1 MYQYCSNFRNHGR
14 FTQHLDNLVESEIG
28 YKCRIYKVLLFF
40 YKIINMSKDTNQPQ
54 LPPTSAIESVTNVA
68 FENWFEYPVRAQ
80 PHHTDYAGIVW
91 HGTYLTWMEEARV
104 ECLRSIG
111 IDFADLVALGC
122 DLPVVELSIRYHRS
136 VQLGMSVLVRTRMA
150 EVTGV
155 RMNWDYKII
164 SPDHQDLYITAQV
177 TLVALDR
184 EKGKI
189 MRQLPPAVQ
198 DALAKISGFGKIG

>member
-1 MYQYCSNFRNHGR
+1 M
-14 FTQHLDNLVESEIG
+14 SEKPPI
-28 YKCRIYKVLLFF
+28 
-40 YKIINMSKDTNQPQ
+40 SAQ
-54 LPPTSAIESVTNVA
+54 LPPTSAIDLPSNREFES
-68 FENWFEYPVRAQ
+68 WFEYPVRVQ

-111 IDFADLVALGC
+111 IEFADLVALGC

-136 VQLGMSVLVRTRMA
+136 IQLGMAVIVKTRMT

-155 RMNWDYKII
+155 RINWDYGIV
-164 SPDHQDLYITAQV
+164 SPDEQQLYVTAKV

-184 EKGKI
+184 ERGKI
-189 MRQLPPAVQ
+189 MRQLPATVK
-198 DALAKISGFGKIG
+198 DALAKISTLPNN

>member
-1 MYQYCSNFRNHGR
+1 MSQ
-14 FTQHLDNLVESEIG
+14 EI
-28 YKCRIYKVLLFF
+28 
-40 YKIINMSKDTNQPQ
+40 NQPK
-54 LPPTSAIESVTNVA
+54 LPPTSAIESVTNVT

-111 IDFADLVALGC
+111 IEFADLVALGC

-136 VQLGMSVLVRTRMA
+136 VQLGMPVIVKTRMA

-155 RMNWDYKII
+155 RLNWDYTIV
-164 SPDHQDLYITAQV
+164 STDGQDLYVTAQV

-198 DALAKISGFGKIG
+198 DALAKISASRK

>member
-1 MYQYCSNFRNHGR
+1 MSESQSN
-14 FTQHLDNLVESEIG
+14 
-28 YKCRIYKVLLFF
+28 
-40 YKIINMSKDTNQPQ
+40 PAQ
-54 LPPTSAIESVTNVA
+54 LPPTDAIELASQRTY
-68 FENWFEYPVRAQ
+68 ESWFEYPVRAQ

-111 IDFADLVALGC
+111 IEFADLVALGC

-136 VQLGMSVLVRTRMA
+136 IQLGAGAIVKTRMT

-155 RMNWDYKII
+155 RINWDYAIVSI
-164 SPDHQDLYITAQV
+164 DGQELYVSAQV

-189 MRQLPPAVQ
+189 MRQLPASVK
-198 DALAKISGFGKIG
+198 DALAKITALHDS

>member
-1 MYQYCSNFRNHGR
+1 MPK
-14 FTQHLDNLVESEIG
+14 EIH
-28 YKCRIYKVLLFF
+28 
-40 YKIINMSKDTNQPQ
+40 QPQ
-54 LPPTSAIESVTNVA
+54 LPPTGIIETVTNVA

-80 PHHTDYAGIVW
+80 PHHTDYGGIVW

-104 ECLRSIG
+104 ESLRSIG
-111 IDFADLVALGC
+111 IEFADLVALGC
-122 DLPVVELSIRYHRS
+122 DLPVVELSVRYHRS
-136 VQLGMSVLVRTRMA
+136 VQLGMSVIVRTRMA

-155 RMNWDYKII
+155 RMNWDYKIV
-164 SPDHQDLYITAQV
+164 SPDTQDLYLTAQV

-198 DALAKISGFGKIG
+198 DALSKISASGKIG